1 MRQSFETMEVARSLG
16 VAPSTA
22 AIIAG
27 LLSGEVDPDHC
38 RSIEYWA
45 LSDLD
50 APPQYFKVLA
60 AIAKLLGLK
69 NGCVKEC
76 EIVKGKEG
84 LYIEYMKG
92 QPTVVWTGGKFL
104 LGKIK

>member
-1 MRQSFETMEVARSLG
+1 MRQYFETLEVVRSLG

-22 AIIAG
+22 SIIAG
-27 LLSGEVDPDHC
+27 LLSGEVDPDNC
-38 RSIEYWA
+38 RSVEHWSLA
-45 LSDLD
+45 DLG
-50 APPQYFKVLA
+50 APPQHLQVLA
-60 AIAKLLGLK
+60 AVAGLLGLK